1 MRYNEFEDRIH
12 PNGCTGIY
20 SLRQY
25 FFNLCHDMA
34 QTLCIFAKT
43 NIIWQINNN

>member
-12 PNGCTGIY
+12 PNECTGIY
-20 SLRQY
+20 MRQY
-25 FFNLCHDMA
+25 FFNLCHEMA

-43 NIIWQINNN
+43 KEYMAD

>member
-1 MRYNEFEDRIH
+1 MRYNEFENRIH

-25 FFNLCHDMA
+25 FYKPLPRYGADFVYFCKNKYYMA
-34 QTLCIFAKT
+34 D
-43 NIIWQINNN
+43 